1 MYIIR
6 CSVDVICNEINILL
20 EQWRHNDSLVL
31 LLDSALAIA
40 KVNGIQKKIFCDFY
54 LFEI

>member
-1 MYIIR
+1 M
-6 CSVDVICNEINILL
+6 ICNEINILL

-40 KVNGIQKKIFCDFY
+40 KVNGIQKKIFYDFY

>member
-1 MYIIR
+1 M
-6 CSVDVICNEINILL
+6 ICNEINILL

-31 LLDSALAIA
+31 LLDSALEIA
-40 KVNGIQKKIFCDFY
+40 KVNGIQKQIFCDFY